1 METTIMISEVSF
13 SRGYT
18 SFWTEYAPWISDYVS
33 SINKGL
39 VERLEYP
46 IEIGDDTIHRSINNT
61 IAFTLFKN
69 VIEEGNNDIEK
80 ALLEA
85 KKIIVNYPRNNIE
98 TYVLSEEYKKIIQR
112 QCERLLKHY
121 RGKLIEFYPEFSGC
135 GIMESC
141 QGDMFYNETLVE
153 IKAGERGVLSSDIK
167 QIITYC
173 ALNWLS
179 SNSKTIKRVE
189 FYNPRQGILWESE
202 LEELI
207 MTVSNLPIEDLF
219 DQIGKY
225 LINMSEDIELY

>member
-1 METTIMISEVSF
+1 MEITIMISEVSF

-18 SFWTEYAPWISDYVS
+18 SFWTEHAPWISDYVS

-46 IEIGDDTIHRSINNT
+46 IELGDDTVHRSINNT

-69 VIEEGNNDIEK
+69 IITEQNNDIEK
-80 ALLEA
+80 AFLEA
-85 KKIIVNYPRNNIE
+85 QKIVANYPRNNIE
-98 TYVLSEEYKKIIQR
+98 TFVLSDVYKKIIQR
-112 QCERLLKHY
+112 QSERLVKRY
-121 RGKLIEFYPEFSGC
+121 KDKTSEFYPEFSGC

-141 QGDMFYNETLVE
+141 QGDLFYNNTLVE

-179 SNSKTIKRVE
+179 NNPKKIKYVE
-189 FYNPRQGILWESE
+189 FYNPRQGIIWESE

-225 LINMSEDIELY
+225 LINMSEDIELN

>member
-1 METTIMISEVSF
+1 MISEVSF

-18 SFWTEYAPWISDYVS
+18 SFWTEHAPWISDYVS

-46 IEIGDDTIHRSINNT
+46 IEIGDDTIHRSINNI

-69 VIEEGNNDIEK
+69 VIEKNDSDIEN
-80 ALLEA
+80 AVIEA
-85 KKIIVNYPRNNIE
+85 KRISANYPRNNIDS
-98 TYVLSEEYKKIIQR
+98 YVLSKDYTKIIQN
-112 QCERLLKHY
+112 QCKRLVRRYK
-121 RGKLIEFYPEFSGC
+121 GKSTEFYPQFPGC

-141 QGDMFYNETLVE
+141 QGDVYYNGTLVE

-167 QIITYC
+167 QIIIYC

-179 SNSKTIKRVE
+179 INPRIIKNVE

-207 MTVSNLPIEDLF
+207 LTVSNLPIEDLF

-225 LINMSEDIELY
+225 LINMSEDIEL

>member
-1 METTIMISEVSF
+1 MDTPIMISEVSF

-18 SFWTEYAPWISDYVS
+18 SFWTEHAPWISDYVS
-33 SINKGL
+33 SLNKGL

-46 IEIGDDTIHRSINNT
+46 IELGDDTIHRSINNI

-69 VIEEGNNDIEK
+69 VIEKNDSDIEK
-80 ALLEA
+80 AFVEA
-85 KKIIVNYPRNNIE
+85 KKIAANYPRNNIE
-98 TYVLSEEYKKIIQR
+98 SYILSEEYAKIIQR
-112 QCERLLKHY
+112 QCERLVRRYK
-121 RGKLIEFYPEFSGC
+121 GKSAEFYPQFSGC

-141 QGDMFYNETLVE
+141 QGDIFYNETLVE
-153 IKAGERGVLSSDIK
+153 IKAGERGILSSDIK

-179 SNSKTIKRVE
+179 NHPKKIINVE
-189 FYNPRQGILWESE
+189 FYNPRQGILWVSE

-207 MTVSNLPIEDLF
+207 MSVSNLPIEDLF

>member
-1 METTIMISEVSF
+1 MISEVSF

-18 SFWTEYAPWISDYVS
+18 SFWTEHAPWISDYVS

-39 VERLEYP
+39 VERIEYP
-46 IEIGDDTIHRSINNT
+46 IEIGDDTIHRSINNI

-69 VIEEGNNDIEK
+69 IVKKENKDIEK
-80 ALLEA
+80 AFLEA
-85 KKIIVNYPRNNIE
+85 QKIAANYPRNNMYSYI
-98 TYVLSEEYKKIIQR
+98 LSEDYKKIIER
-112 QCERLLKHY
+112 QCERLVKRY
-121 RGKLIEFYPEFSGC
+121 KNKLPEFYPEFSGC

-141 QGDMFYNETLVE
+141 QGDLLYAETLVE

-173 ALNWLS
+173 ALNRLS
-179 SNSKTIKRVE
+179 TNPKSIKRVE
-189 FYNPRQGILWESE
+189 FYNPRQGILWVSE

-207 MTVSNLPIEDLF
+207 MTVSNLSIEDLF

-225 LINMSEDIELY
+225 LINMSEDIEL

>member
-1 METTIMISEVSF
+1 MISEVSF

-18 SFWTEYAPWISDYVS
+18 SFWTEHAPWISDYVS

-46 IEIGDDTIHRSINNT
+46 IELGDDTVHRSINNT

-69 VIEEGNNDIEK
+69 VITEQNNDIEK
-80 ALLEA
+80 AFFEA
-85 KKIIVNYPRNNIE
+85 QKIVANYPRNNIE
-98 TYVLSEEYKKIIQR
+98 TFFLSDVYKNIIQR
-112 QCERLLKHY
+112 QSERLVKRYKDKTL
-121 RGKLIEFYPEFSGC
+121 EFYPEFSGC

-141 QGDMFYNETLVE
+141 QGDLFYNNTLVE
-153 IKAGERGVLSSDIK
+153 IKAGERGVLSSDLK

-179 SNSKTIKRVE
+179 NNPKNIKYVE
-189 FYNPRQGILWESE
+189 FYNPRQGIVWVSE

-225 LINMSEDIELY
+225 LINMSEDIELN

>member
-1 METTIMISEVSF
+1 MISEVSF

-18 SFWTEYAPWISDYVS
+18 SFWTEHAPWISDYVS

-39 VERLEYP
+39 VARLEDP
-46 IEIGDDTIHRSINNT
+46 IELGDDTVHRSINNT

-69 VIEEGNNDIEK
+69 VITEQNNDIEK

-85 KKIIVNYPRNNIE
+85 QKIVANYPRNNME
-98 TYVLSEEYKKIIQR
+98 TFVLSDDYMKIIQR
-112 QCERLLKHY
+112 QCKRLVKHY
-121 RGKLIEFYPEFSGC
+121 IDKTPEFYPEFSGC

-141 QGDMFYNETLVE
+141 QGDLYYNETLVE
-153 IKAGERGVLSSDIK
+153 IKAGERGILSSDIK

-179 SNSKTIKRVE
+179 SNPKSIKYVE
-189 FYNPRQGILWESE
+189 FYNPRQGILWESK

-207 MTVSNLPIEDLF
+207 MIVSNLPIEDLF

>member
-1 METTIMISEVSF
+1 MISEVSF

-18 SFWTEYAPWISDYVS
+18 SFWTEHAPWISDYVS

-39 VERLEYP
+39 VGRLEYS
-46 IEIGDDTIHRSINNT
+46 IELGDDTVHRSINNT

-69 VIEEGNNDIEK
+69 VITEQNNDIEK
-80 ALLEA
+80 AFLEA
-85 KKIIVNYPRNNIE
+85 QKIVANYPRNNIE
-98 TYVLSEEYKKIIQR
+98 TFVLSDVYKKTIQR
-112 QCERLLKHY
+112 QSERLVKRY
-121 RGKLIEFYPEFSGC
+121 KDKTPEFYPEFSGC

-141 QGDMFYNETLVE
+141 QGDLFYNNTLVE

-179 SNSKTIKRVE
+179 NNPKNIKYVE
-189 FYNPRQGILWESE
+189 LYNPRQGIIWESE

-225 LINMSEDIELY
+225 LINMSEDIELN

>member
-1 METTIMISEVSF
+1 MISEVSF

-18 SFWTEYAPWISDYVS
+18 SFWAEYAPWLNDYVS
-33 SINKGL
+33 SINKGI
-39 VERLEYP
+39 VERLQYP
-46 IEIGDDTIHRSINNT
+46 IEIEDDSIHRSINNI

-69 VIEEGNNDIEK
+69 VIVNSDNDIEK
-80 ALLEA
+80 AFVEA
-85 KKIIVNYPRNNIE
+85 KKIAANYPRNNIE
-98 TYVLSEEYKKIIQR
+98 SYTLSESYKKIILS
-112 QCERLLKHY
+112 QCKRLVERYKD
-121 RGKLIEFYPEFSGC
+121 KSTEFYPQFSGC

-141 QGDMFYNETLVE
+141 QGDIFYNETLVE

-167 QIITYC
+167 QIIIYC

-179 SNSKTIKRVE
+179 KNPKIIKRVE

-207 MTVSNLPIEDLF
+207 ITVSSLPIEDLF

-225 LINMSEDIELY
+225 LINMSEDIDL